1 MALITSDCGLDQ
13 ARWRPVSS
21 GCRRMRRMR
30 CLSTRCLL
38 PFRGCCV
45 HGRVMRRPA
54 LLVAARCDRPPIV
67 NAAVVDCPPAEW
79 PWSPRICVQSGQVR
93 DRPWPCRAPPGAA
106 TDGALSHT
114 THTQVALLPS
124 LLTLDTVFAV
134 AVLQGGGAGA
144 AAGRRFAGPGGLEL
158 CLGSL
163 PLPASGGGGGGVDA
177 GRQPY
182 NPPPLRICVRF
193 SPSKF

>member
-1 MALITSDCGLDQ
+1 MAADLAATAAAAGGESPRRPRGNCGLPPGRMALITSDCGLDQ

-114 THTQVALLPS
+114 THTQVVMVHTHKVS
-124 LLTLDTVFAV
+124 WCQVSWYTHTSCTLAQFID
-134 AVLQGGGAGA
+134 
-144 AAGRRFAGPGGLEL
+144 P
-158 CLGSL
+158 
-163 PLPASGGGGGGVDA
+163 
-177 GRQPY
+177 
-182 NPPPLRICVRF
+182 
-193 SPSKF
+193 